1 MRTPRLRTL
10 ALAAPL
16 LFGLTARGGGS
27 GDSQDDGAAGAK
39 GPGPFPV
46 TVEHALG
53 TTVNPG
59 KPERV
64 ATGNRADD
72 EVPLALGVVPV
83 GMAKANF
90 GGDGGGDGDGVL
102 PVGRHHSTAVGVRA
116 ARHGSGS

>member
-16 LFGLTARGGGS
+16 LFGLTARGGGGS
-27 GDSQDDGAAGAK
+27 GDGQDDGVAGAK
-39 GPGPFPV
+39 GSGPFPV

-90 GGDGGGDGDGVL
+90 GDGDGDGVL